1 MFWLQSLCGMLS
13 AKVSRILSRVSNIL
27 ESLLVTLCHLW
38 PSKIHLLWLCSARA
52 QMRQLPCRRSSQQR
66 EQKLASLIRRQ
77 TLMDQTCSK
86 KKIQMEAWEYCE
98 VTLEIVMRKLIL
110 RQNHP
115 TLTQGISRILL
126 IFVDGRSPVTFE
138 MHETLAKI
146 GDSLYGLVRHPRA
159 VQSLL
164 WIVR

>member
-1 MFWLQSLCGMLS
+1 
-13 AKVSRILSRVSNIL
+13 
-27 ESLLVTLCHLW
+27 
-38 PSKIHLLWLCSARA
+38 
-52 QMRQLPCRRSSQQR
+52 
-66 EQKLASLIRRQ
+66 
-77 TLMDQTCSK
+77 
-86 KKIQMEAWEYCE
+86 MEAWEYCE

-115 TLTQGISRILL
+115 TLTQGITRILL

-164 WIVR
+164 